1 MFKLA
6 RNKVKGE
13 ELMGHG
19 SQVVIEGLCE
29 EEETSK
35 QT

>member
-1 MFKLA
+1 MFQLA
-6 RNKVKGE
+6 GSKVNRDE
-13 ELMGHG
+13 FMGYG
-19 SQVVIEGLCE
+19 SQVFMEGLC